1 MLRKLDREL
10 IANPKPGDIE
20 RRLRTGIVAMFATA
34 KDEES
39 SAYLR
44 GLWRTEPERRAL
56 VAMALAQKPD
66 GDNWDYLVRSL
77 NVLEDQTASAVIK
90 ALSSVDVATDDPMA
104 IRQLILLGVRA
115 EEKDASFEDVESLLE
130 HWTGMQRPEKPP
142 TP

>member
-1 MLRKLDREL
+1 MWRNAALAAIYRLPRPIDASTAEVLRKLDREL

-34 KDEES
+34 EDEES

-77 NVLEDQTASAVIK
+77 NVLEDQTASEVIK
-90 ALSSVDVATDDPMA
+90 ALASVDVALARFT
-104 IRQLILLGVRA
+104 RTEV
-115 EEKDASFEDVESLLE
+115 
-130 HWTGMQRPEKPP
+130 
-142 TP
+142 